1 VVGVVL
7 WLLLIGWVT
16 AEVAFYVIGLL
27 LLMVLALCAAVVVG
41 GSWLGWR
48 VTGRWPS
55 GRTIAALSGT
65 ALTLFLAYAAHGDRW
80 VLLGGVLG
88 TVIAAKTADAASG
101 DDFRRD
107 PLRRL
112 PPPPQVTGWF
122 EQDDL

>member
-1 VVGVVL
+1 V
-7 WLLLIGWVT
+7 IGWVT
-16 AEVAFYVIGLL
+16 AEVAFFVIGLV

-41 GSWLGWR
+41 GSWLGWQ

-55 GRTIAALSGT
+55 GRTIAVLSGT

-88 TVIAAKTADAASG
+88 TVIAARTADAASPRG
-101 DDFRRD
+101 DFRPD
-107 PLRRL
+107 PPGRL
-112 PPPPQVTGWF
+112 PPPPQVVRWY